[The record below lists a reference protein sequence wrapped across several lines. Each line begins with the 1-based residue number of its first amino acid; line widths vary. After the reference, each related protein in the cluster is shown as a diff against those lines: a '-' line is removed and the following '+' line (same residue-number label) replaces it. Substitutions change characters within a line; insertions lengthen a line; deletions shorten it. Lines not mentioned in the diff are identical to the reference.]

1 VRVRVRSADTALAR
15 SPTNHDHSPQV
26 LILINSVLSITLSLS
41 EEEEFDTAEKKQN
54 RKLITSFFVLQETAT
69 RKHTNTQTKAETNK
83 RASSQEESFQ
93 ESALFEFGF
102 LVYFVRCVCV
112 IGIEERNTRKTDSE
126 KTSWSHKHT
135 AQTHTL

>member
-1 VRVRVRSADTALAR
+1 VRSADTALAR

-102 LVYFVRCVCV
+102 GYFVRCVCV
-112 IGIEERNTRKTDSE
+112 DWGRRKE
-126 KTSWSHKHT
+126 HKKNRQREDKLVT
-135 AQTHTL
+135 QTHSTHTRCEE